1 MNWEKPGSAGLANI
15 QKFYSSISSMNWEI
29 LNSSA
34 RATFNNPDFKS
45 LYELRKTWK
54 YSPKPIFQ
62 F

>member
-15 QKFYSSISSMNWEI
+15 PSISSMNWEI